1 MMNYT
6 NYSVEEFIQ
15 DAYFRQWSFDELSSD
30 DIFWETWIQ
39 LNPGKIKVIE
49 EAKSLVIALKIKQED
64 VFSAYEI
71 NEGIQDILNA
81 TLPKSIHPSFL
92 RTNWLSL
99 AASVALIFGIGWWFM
114 EKDRSN
120 NAYFDQI
127 ISTEA
132 KAIHTNN
139 GSKPITFEL
148 VDGSKIT
155 LEPQSEL
162 RYGNEF
168 GDKKREVFLIGEA
181 FFEVKKDSQRPFLI
195 YTGKFV
201 TKVIGTSFRIKA
213 YEQDNNISVSVRTGK
228 VTVYRQNSKSEIRRS
243 LSTEIV
249 LIPNQK
255 AVFEKDQELIIKT
268 LVETPVSIS
277 ETSQNTS
284 LAFEETK
291 ISDVFSRLEGIY
303 GIKIDFDKE
312 AFSKCSVTAHFNNEN
327 LYQKLDIICEIVRAK
342 YEVIDGEIMIFGNG
356 CQ

>member
-6 NYSVEEFIQ
+6 NYNVEEFIQ
-15 DAYFRQWSFDELSSD
+15 DAYFRQWAFDELSSD
-30 DIFWETWIQ
+30 DTFWETWIQ
-39 LNPGKIKVIE
+39 LNPEKIKVIE
-49 EAKSLVIALKIKQED
+49 EAKSLVIALKIKQVD

-71 NEGIQDILNA
+71 NEGIQDILNT
-81 TLPKSIHPSFL
+81 TLPKNTHSSFL
-92 RTNWLSL
+92 RTNWLRL
-99 AASVALIFGIGWWFM
+99 AASVALVFGIGWWFM
-114 EKDRSN
+114 EKDKSN

-127 ISTEA
+127 TA
-132 KAIHTNN
+132 TDPKAIHTNN
-139 GSKPITFEL
+139 GRKPITFEL

-155 LEPQSEL
+155 LEPHSEL

-195 YTGKFV
+195 YTGKLV
-201 TKVIGTSFRIKA
+201 TKVVGTSFRIKA
-213 YEQDNNISVSVRTGK
+213 YEQDDNISVSVRTGK
-228 VTVYRQNSKSEIRRS
+228 VTVYRQNSKSGNSQS

-277 ETSQNTS
+277 EISQNTS

-303 GIKIDFDKE
+303 GIKIGFDKE
-312 AFSKCSVTAHFNNEN
+312 AFSKCSVTAHFNHES

>member
-15 DAYFRQWSFDELSSD
+15 DAYFRQWAFDELSSD

-64 VFSAYEI
+64 VFSENEI

>member
-1 MMNYT
+1 MKNYT
-6 NYSVEEFIQ
+6 NFSVEDFIQ
-15 DAYFRQWSFDELSSD
+15 DAYFRQWAFDELNSD
-30 DIFWETWIQ
+30 DTFWENWIH
-39 LNPGKIKVIE
+39 LNPEKVKMIE
-49 EAKSLVIALKIKQED
+49 EAKSLVIALKIKSLD
-64 VFSAYEI
+64 IFSESEI
-71 NEGIQDILNA
+71 NDGIQDILNG
-81 TLPKSIHPSFL
+81 TLSNNSKVNTI
-92 RTNWLSL
+92 RYNWLRI
-99 AASVALIFGIGWWFM
+99 AATVTFILGLGWWFVG
-114 EKDRSN
+114 KDQINSQ
-120 NAYFDQI
+120 YFDH
-127 ISTEA
+127 ISAIEQ
-132 KAIHTNN
+132 KAIHSNY
-139 GSKPITFEL
+139 GKKSISFEL

-155 LEPQSEL
+155 LEPGSEL

-168 GDKKREVFLIGEA
+168 GDEKREVFLSGEA

-195 YTGKFV
+195 YTGKLV
-201 TKVIGTSFRIKA
+201 TKVVGTSFRIKA
-213 YEQDNNISVSVRTGK
+213 YEQDDNISVSVRTGK
-228 VTVYRQNSKSEIRRS
+228 VTVYRQNSKSGNSQS

-277 ETSQNTS
+277 EISQNTS

-303 GIKIDFDKE
+303 GIKIGFDKE
-312 AFSKCSVTAHFNNEN
+312 AFSKCSVTAHFNNES

>member
-1 MMNYT
+1 MKNYT
-6 NYSVEEFIQ
+6 NFSVEDFIQ
-15 DAYFRQWSFDELSSD
+15 DAYFRQWAFDELNSD
-30 DIFWETWIQ
+30 DTFWENWIH
-39 LNPGKIKVIE
+39 LNPEKVKIIE
-49 EAKSLVIALKIKQED
+49 EAKSLVIALKIKPLD
-64 VFSAYEI
+64 IFSESEI
-71 NEGIQDILNA
+71 SEGIEAILNG
-81 TLPKSIHPSFL
+81 TQSDNSKVKTI
-92 RTNWLSL
+92 RYKWLHI
-99 AASVALIFGIGWWFM
+99 AASVTLILGLGWWFM

-127 ISTEA
+127 TASDP
-132 KAIHTNN
+132 KAIHKNN
-139 GSKPITFEL
+139 GRKPITFEL

-155 LEPQSEL
+155 LETQSEL

-195 YTGKFV
+195 YTGKLV

-228 VTVYRQNSKSEIRRS
+228 VTVYRQDGKLGNKQS

-255 AVFEKDQELIIKT
+255 AVFEKEENLLIKT
-268 LVETPVSIS
+268 LVDSPVSLNDS
-277 ETSQNTS
+277 PKNTI

-291 ISDVFSRLEGIY
+291 ISEVFNRLEGIY
-303 GIKIDFDKE
+303 GIKIGFDKE
-312 AFSKCSVTAHFNNEN
+312 VFSKCSVTAHFNNEN

>member
-6 NYSVEEFIQ
+6 NYNVEEFIQ
-15 DAYFRQWSFDELSSD
+15 DAYFRQWAFDELSSD
-30 DIFWETWIQ
+30 DTFWETWIQ
-39 LNPGKIKVIE
+39 LNPEKIKVIE
-49 EAKSLVIALKIKQED
+49 EAKSLVIALKIKQVD

-81 TLPKSIHPSFL
+81 TLPKNTHSSFL
-92 RTNWLSL
+92 RTNWLRI
-99 AASVALIFGIGWWFM
+99 AASVALVFGIGWWFM
-114 EKDRSN
+114 EKDKSN

-127 ISTEA
+127 TA
-132 KAIHTNN
+132 TDPKAIHTNN
-139 GSKPITFEL
+139 GRKPITFEL

-155 LEPQSEL
+155 LEPHSEL
-162 RYGNEF
+162 RDGNEF

-195 YTGKFV
+195 YTGKLV

-228 VTVYRQNSKSEIRRS
+228 VTVYRQDGKLENKQS

-255 AVFEKDQELIIKT
+255 AVFEKEENLLIKT
-268 LVETPVSIS
+268 LVDSPVSLDDS
-277 ETSQNTS
+277 PKNTI

-291 ISDVFSRLEGIY
+291 ISEVFNRLEGIY
-303 GIKIDFDKE
+303 GIKIGFDKE
-312 AFSKCSVTAHFNNEN
+312 AFSKCSVTAHFNNES

>member
-64 VFSAYEI
+64 VFSENEI

>member
-1 MMNYT
+1 MKNYT
-6 NYSVEEFIQ
+6 NFSVEDFIQ
-15 DAYFRQWSFDELSSD
+15 DAYFRQWAFDELSSD
-30 DIFWETWIQ
+30 DTFWENWIQ
-39 LNPGKIKVIE
+39 LNPEKLKVIE
-49 EAKSLVIALKIKQED
+49 EAKSLVIALKIKQLD
-64 VFSAYEI
+64 VFSAHEI

-81 TLPKSIHPSFL
+81 TLPKNTHSSFL
-92 RTNWLSL
+92 RTNWLRL
-99 AASVALIFGIGWWFM
+99 AASVALVFGIGWWFM
-114 EKDRSN
+114 EKDKSN

-127 ISTEA
+127 TA
-132 KAIHTNN
+132 TDPKAIHTNN
-139 GSKPITFEL
+139 GRKSISFEL

-155 LEPQSEL
+155 LEPGSEL

-168 GDKKREVFLIGEA
+168 GDEKREVFLSGEA

-195 YTGKFV
+195 YTGKLV
-201 TKVIGTSFRIKA
+201 TKVVGTSFRIKA
-213 YEQDNNISVSVRTGK
+213 YEQDDNISVSVRTGK
-228 VTVYRQNSKSEIRRS
+228 VTVYRQNSKIGNSRS

-268 LVETPVSIS
+268 LVETPVSIN

-312 AFSKCSVTAHFNNEN
+312 VFSKCSVTAHFNNES

-342 YEVIDGEIMIFGNG
+342 YEIIDGEIMIFGNG